1 MIAAA
6 TCKAVGY
13 VRVSTERQ
21 ELSPEAQRH
30 MVAEWCRGQAIE
42 LVTIHEDCRTGGCE
56 PTTELV
62 DGVAVTRLDLSER
75 PGLLAAIQSLR
86 ELGGGR
92 LVAVKRDRILRD
104 LEGMRVIQRLIA
116 PARIVATGF
125 AVDDATTLGRFAVGI
140 VDLMAEAERGQ
151 IRERTESTVAQLRRE
166 GRRVGE
172 LRLGEAVSE
181 DGRVI
186 QNDDELVALALI
198 VELRRRHGWGSRRI
212 AAELQRRFEAS
223 NGQRFVPR
231 GERWQPGTVGRVLA
245 RASAS
250 ETPTAPQPSTPN
262 AHERARKEP
271 HNGIQHEK

>member
-1 MIAAA
+1 MTVAVEPV
-6 TCKAVGY
+6 KAVGY

-21 ELSPEAQRH
+21 ELSPDAQRH
-30 MVAEWCRGQAIE
+30 MIAEWCRGHAIE
-42 LVTIHEDCRTGGCE
+42 LVAVHEDCRSGGCE
-56 PTTELV
+56 PSTELV
-62 DGVAVTRLDLSER
+62 HGVAMTRLDLSER
-75 PGLLAAIQSLR
+75 PGLLAAIQLLR

-104 LEGMRVIQRLIA
+104 LEGMRVIQRLIE

-181 DGRVI
+181 DGRVV
-186 QNDDELVALALI
+186 QNDDELAALALML
-198 VELRRRHGWGSRRI
+198 ELRRHQGWGSRRI

-223 NGQRFVPR
+223 NGKRFVPR

-245 RASAS
+245 RASAN
-250 ETPTAPQPSTPN
+250 ETPPTP
-262 AHERARKEP
+262 R
-271 HNGIQHEK
+271 